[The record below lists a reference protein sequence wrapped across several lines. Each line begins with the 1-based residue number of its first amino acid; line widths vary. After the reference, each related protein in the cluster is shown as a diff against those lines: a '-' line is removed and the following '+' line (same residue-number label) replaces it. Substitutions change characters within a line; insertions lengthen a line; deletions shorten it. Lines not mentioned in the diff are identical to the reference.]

1 MKRKFAP
8 VAKDKKSGLPSKYVR
23 GSKNPDKTRAEI
35 KRTRRLY
42 RMGMLTPAMM
52 DRISKERSKT

>member
-1 MKRKFAP
+1 MRKFEKVP
-8 VAKDKKSGLPSKYVR
+8 KDEESGIPKKYVA

-42 RMGMLTPAMM
+42 KMGMLTPAMM
-52 DRISKERSKT
+52 DRISKQRSKT

>member
-1 MKRKFAP
+1 MKRFKT
-8 VAKDKKSGLPSKYVR
+8 VEKDKKSGLPKKYVA

-42 RMGMLTPAMM
+42 KMGMLTPAMM
-52 DRISKERSKT
+52 DRISKERSKR

>member
-1 MKRKFAP
+1 MRKFKRVP
-8 VAKDKKSGLPSKYVR
+8 KDKKSGLPSKYVR
-23 GSKNPDKTRAEI
+23 GSKDPEKTRAEI

-52 DRISKERSKT
+52 DRISKQRSKT

>member
-1 MKRKFAP
+1 MRKVEKVP
-8 VAKDKKSGLPSKYVR
+8 KDKESGIPKKYVA

-42 RMGMLTPAMM
+42 KMGMLTPAMM
-52 DRISKERSKT
+52 DRISKQRSKT